1 MLPTEVLRA
10 ARAGF
15 GLRRGRV
22 RVLSTRFG
30 KVCLAHR
37 TADGTR
43 TQIRLVLAQPDTY
56 ARLSAEARWLRHLAT
71 AHGLSV
77 PMPYRWSD
85 GALVS
90 PPLIGRDDRVWHA
103 VACTWITGRHLG
115 DGMRAA
121 DVRDAGSLLARL
133 HRANVD
139 APPDIAAARP
149 TWWIPR
155 LLALATTLRGVIEKS
170 QPLPTGVS
178 RALADGLQNAH
189 DAIVL
194 AHASLPASSRHV
206 GLIHTDAHTQ
216 NMRWAMGGVGIVD
229 FEDFAT
235 GRFMLDL
242 APLWGRMEARR
253 NPAPLLDA
261 LLSGYDRVVSLPEG
275 HMRDIRVML
284 SFRRLDYVGW
294 ILSWPR
300 LDLFAWGPECL
311 ETAPSYIM
319 RQLSR

>member
-43 TQIRLVLAQPDTY
+43 TQIRLVLAQADTH
-56 ARLSAEARWLRHLAT
+56 ARLSAEPRWLTHLAT
-71 AHGLSV
+71 EHGLSV
-77 PMPYRWSD
+77 PVPYMWSD
-85 GALVS
+85 GSLVS
-90 PPLIGRDDRVWHA
+90 PLLTGRDDRAWYA
-103 VACTWITGRHLG
+103 VACSWIAGRHLG
-115 DGMRAA
+115 DAMAA
-121 DVRDAGSLLARL
+121 SDLHDAGSLLARL
-133 HRANVD
+133 HRASTD
-139 APPDIAAARP
+139 APAGISAARP

-178 RALADGLQNAH
+178 RALADGLRDAH
-189 DAIVL
+189 DAIAE
-194 AHASLPASSRHV
+194 AHASLPVSPRHV
-206 GLIHTDAHTQ
+206 GLIHTDAHAQ
-216 NMRWAMGGVGIVD
+216 NMRWAHGRVGIVD

-253 NPAPLLDA
+253 DPAPLLDA
-261 LLSGYDRVVSLPEG
+261 LLCGYDRVMTLPEG

-284 SFRRLDYVGW
+284 AFRRLDYVGW

-300 LDLFAWGPECL
+300 QDLFAWGPECL
-311 ETAPSYIM
+311 RTAPSYIM